1 MDKHLVLV
9 VIVVVL
15 VVGAGFA
22 LMLRS
27 AGPRRSSTATNASS
41 TTTPINITTATT
53 TMPSST
59 SSILA
64 SSSVEGRLSG
74 IMVEAWTVDCGFLEG
89 RVSYRFEGRLP
100 ANTSGVEED
109 AGRMIMDSAARYGVN
124 VSGLRVWSTLNPPE
138 ISFEF
143 NATGLMWRSGGECYL
158 DTSWILSWFHLDL
171 IENHFTE
178 TRDSLEWRGEV
189 NGIQVEV
196 VFHLPA
202 QKTVYKAWGSEVGH
216 CHAHVWW
223 PLSTS

>member
-27 AGPRRSSTATNASS
+27 AGPRRSSTATNASN
-41 TTTPINITTATT
+41 TTTPTSITTA

-74 IMVEAWTVDCGFLEG
+74 IMVEAWAVDCGFLEG

-100 ANTSGVEED
+100 ANTSSVEED
-109 AGRMIMDSAARYGVN
+109 ARRMIMDSAARYGVN
-124 VSGLRVWSTLNPPE
+124 VLGLRVWSNLNPPE
-138 ISFEF
+138 ISLEF
-143 NATGLMWRSGGECYL
+143 NATGLMWRSSGECYL

-202 QKTVYKAWGSEVGH
+202 QKTVYKAWGSEIGH

-223 PLSTS
+223 PLHTS